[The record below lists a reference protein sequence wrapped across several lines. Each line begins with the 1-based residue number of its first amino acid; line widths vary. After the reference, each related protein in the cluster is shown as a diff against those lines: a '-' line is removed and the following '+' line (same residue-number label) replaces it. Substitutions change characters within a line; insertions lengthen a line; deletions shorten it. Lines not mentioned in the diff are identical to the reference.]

1 MRRVMMLGLGFLWV
15 QSAAGCV
22 PPAGVGAAWHASDV
36 RGPRV
41 ARHEGRVL
49 LVVTN
54 RSQDAV
60 GVYVL
65 RAGHAPIFVG
75 VADPGRS
82 SAFDAT
88 AAAPRGSRVRFAA
101 LARRAGDHLIT
112 DEVSILRA
120 GTIVIEI
127 ESDRPRERRVAST
140 RRTA

>member
-1 MRRVMMLGLGFLWV
+1 MRRVVVLGLGFLWV

-22 PPAGVGAAWHASDV
+22 PPTAVGAAWHASEV

-54 RSQDAV
+54 RSEDVV

-65 RAGHAPIFVG
+65 RAGHAPVFVG
-75 VADPGRS
+75 VAEPGRS

-112 DEVSILRA
+112 EEVSILRA